1 MIQHSVG
8 ENAGKIW
15 RLLDEKGELS
25 FAQIK
30 KELKAKNEDVY
41 AWINIPNTNIN
52 YPVVQSNV
60 DDIISD
66 ACDEFGFITGEDEEP
81 DDYDI
86 EDEDDGDSSFY
97 NLEAEISPPP
107 QVLSEADERK
117 AARAAF
123 RAKLGTN

>member
-1 MIQHSVG
+1 MFSPIDTVCDYVVD
-8 ENAGKIW
+8 
-15 RLLDEKGELS
+15 LLQALVAD
-25 FAQIK
+25 ADDPTVIRT
-30 KELKAKNEDVY
+30 LKRF
-41 AWINIPNTNIN
+41 
-52 YPVVQSNV
+52 QCNV

-66 ACDEFGFITGEDEEP
+66 ACDEFGFLTGEDEEP

-86 EDEDDGDSSFY
+86 EDEDDDGDSSFY
-97 NLEAEISPPP
+97 NLEAEISQPP

>member
-1 MIQHSVG
+1 MFNPIDTVCDYVVD
-8 ENAGKIW
+8 
-15 RLLDEKGELS
+15 LLQALVAD
-25 FAQIK
+25 ADDPTVIHT
-30 KELKAKNEDVY
+30 LKRF
-41 AWINIPNTNIN
+41 
-52 YPVVQSNV
+52 QSNV